1 MTDVKWT
8 PGPWTCEEVMPD
20 DKDWGMCEITASD
33 DSWVSTAVLG
43 IANAHLI
50 SAAPD
55 MHDAL
60 AELISLD
67 PMDRNF
73 VPLWRRSLVAAR
85 AALAKARGENS

>member
-1 MTDVKWT
+1 MQKVVERPK
-8 PGPWTCEEVMPD
+8 
-20 DKDWGMCEITASD
+20 K
-33 DSWVSTAVLG
+33 
-43 IANAHLI
+43 